1 MGAIGKYPTH
11 PERFPLLFSLLLR
24 LCCGLCATSVNDE
37 TSPAF
42 GFQTFL
48 SQIFISPFKPSVFR
62 IYMVCVS
69 NQPVKPTAGEHSQRV
84 FALCSAKSSQLR
96 ARPTLPCLTHGLP
109 CGRARFTPP
118 RLCLD
123 PPTTQPF
130 LQNSVASYPMC
141 VCVDIST
148 QSPRFSVSNL
158 LRYAAVGICWH
169 RRADAQPY
177 PLSTFHQSRN
187 PHAFLP

>member
-1 MGAIGKYPTH
+1 MYISISHLPSFCFSSLTQPKCDGRNGQPIRHKMGAIGKYPTH
-11 PERFPLLFSLLLR
+11 PKRFPILFSLLLR

-69 NQPVKPTAGEHSQRV
+69 NQPIKPTAGEHSQRV

-109 CGRARFTPP
+109 
-118 RLCLD
+118 
-123 PPTTQPF
+123 
-130 LQNSVASYPMC
+130 
-141 VCVDIST
+141 
-148 QSPRFSVSNL
+148 
-158 LRYAAVGICWH
+158 
-169 RRADAQPY
+169 
-177 PLSTFHQSRN
+177 
-187 PHAFLP
+187 